1 MMLKFVLEWRKSTIS
16 LATGPRRKH
25 AVAIGLDIPSARW
38 SVNKTLIDSRGK
50 QFLIQKLTLN

>member
-25 AVAIGLDIPSARW
+25 ALAIGLDIPSARW
-38 SVNKTLIDSRGK
+38 SVNKTLLTCGK
-50 QFLIQKLTLN
+50 QFLIQS